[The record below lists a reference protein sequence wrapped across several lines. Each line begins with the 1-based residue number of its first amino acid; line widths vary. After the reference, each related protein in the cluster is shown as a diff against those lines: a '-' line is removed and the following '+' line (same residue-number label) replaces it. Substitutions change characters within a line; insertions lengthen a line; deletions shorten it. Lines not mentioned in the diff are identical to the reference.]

1 MNKPAIQID
10 QCQIDAFQSISVAFL
25 QVVLALDSDK
35 VMLTDLSDLSDFCYS
50 GDMPAGLMDKTLP
63 ARDLVAAWDKWVIAR
78 VLTFYGITLTTTVV
92 NLVWLFN
99 QIELSRKV
107 QVH

>member
-25 QVVLALDSDK
+25 QVVLALDRDK

-50 GDMPAGLMDKTLP
+50 GDLPAGLLDTGRAP
-63 ARDLVAAWDKWVIAR
+63 RELVATWDKWVITR
-78 VLTFYGITLTTTVV
+78 VQEHYGITLTTTMV

-99 QIELSRKV
+99 QIELSQTA